1 MLTRVPYYFGDLN
14 GNPNLANYPYSIR
27 VNMRLV
33 LQWFK
38 DQLLGL
44 IGLVA
49 GLFMVL
55 YLG

>member
-1 MLTRVPYYFGDLN
+1 MPYYFGDLN

-27 VNMRLV
+27 VNMRVV
-33 LQWFK
+33 LQWFQ